1 MNNLRTT
8 EAGGSDIL
16 KHLHGMNGP
25 NSSGSNLGS
34 HQHPQE
40 VHMVFAQAV
49 AQ

>member
-8 EAGGSDIL
+8 EAGGSDIF
-16 KHLHGMNGP
+16 KHLHGLNGQ
-25 NSSGSNLGS
+25 NSSGQNFGS

-40 VHMVFAQAV
+40 MHMVFAQAV